1 MYEWFSMVCNGILY
15 TNEIHILKGGEK
27 MKEYKKDCFDYS
39 EDAHLKHDMETLSRM
54 MNLPL
59 AHTILLEILLKLNE
73 LTENEKADH
82 RE

>member
-1 MYEWFSMVCNGILY
+1 LDL
-15 TNEIHILKGGEK
+15 LKGGEK

-73 LTENEKADH
+73 LTEQQNKNEKADQ
-82 RE
+82 E

>member
-1 MYEWFSMVCNGILY
+1 
-15 TNEIHILKGGEK
+15 

-39 EDAHLKHDMETLSRM
+39 EDANLKHDMETLSRM

-73 LTENEKADH
+73 LTEQQNKNEKADH

>member
-1 MYEWFSMVCNGILY
+1 
-15 TNEIHILKGGEK
+15 

-39 EDAHLKHDMETLSRM
+39 EDVNLKHDMETLSRM

-73 LTENEKADH
+73 FTEQQNKNEKADQ